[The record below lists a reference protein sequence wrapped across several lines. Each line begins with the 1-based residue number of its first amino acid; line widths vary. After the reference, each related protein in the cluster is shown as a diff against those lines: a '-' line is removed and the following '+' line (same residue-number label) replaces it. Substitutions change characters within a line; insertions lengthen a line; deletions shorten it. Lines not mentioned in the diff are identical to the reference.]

1 MNKDEILLKSYT
13 INSKDYLVINEADYN
28 GIHYLYLSNEENPKD
43 MMLRKV
49 IEGYLEPLDTEEEI
63 LEVLKLIAK

>member
-13 INSKDYLVINEADYN
+13 INSKDYLVINETDYN

-63 LEVLKLIAK
+63 LEVLKLVAK